1 MSGGI
6 RVKRFWR
13 AVVMSVL
20 IVGTSC
26 AAMAESASKVFEKA
40 NAAYKAG
47 KYEAAIGEYESIL
60 KTGKENAELHYNLGN
75 CYYKTEHLGKSILHY
90 EKALKLAPDDED
102 VAHNLKLANSQTID
116 KLIPVPQLA
125 VLGWW
130 QNFRQQKTSS
140 GWGWYALS
148 AIWISL
154 IAFAA
159 YLFTS
164 FKRTGFFLGSFF
176 LISSLFLLYLR
187 MGQKQVEEA
196 PDAAILLA
204 ESFSMK
210 SAPGENSTD
219 IFMIHEG
226 IKLQV
231 QDKVGEWYKVRL
243 TDGKVGWVS
252 KSAIGLI

>member
-1 MSGGI
+1 MS
-6 RVKRFWR
+6 KRITTYQVFKVLLAFVLAAGVFMANAEN
-13 AVVMSVL
+13 AV
-20 IVGTSC
+20 
-26 AAMAESASKVFEKA
+26 KVFEKA

-47 KYEAAIGEYESIL
+47 EYEKAIGEYESIL
-60 KTGKENAELHYNLGN
+60 KAGKENAGLHYNLGN
-75 CYYKTEHLGKSILHY
+75 AYYKTKNLGKSILHY

-102 VAHNLKLANSQTID
+102 VIHNLKLANTQTVD
-116 KLIPVPQLA
+116 RLIPVPQLA
-125 VLGWW
+125 MLGWW
-130 QNFRQQKTSS
+130 QNFRQQKTSA
-140 GWGWYALS
+140 GWGWLALGTV
-148 AIWISL
+148 WVSL
-154 IAFAA
+154 LAFAI

-176 LISSLFLLYLR
+176 LVCSLFFLYLR

-196 PDAAILLA
+196 PDTAILLA

-231 QDKVGEWYKVRL
+231 QDKVGDWYKVRL

-252 KSAIGLI
+252 KEAMGLI